1 MEERTE
7 PTQPLEEML
16 LADITVHSQLERRTR
31 RNWIVL
37 IATSLLS
44 TIGLALAM
52 APLLRGGF
60 SNGWPWAYTN
70 HALLAGLSL
79 LITALAWY
87 LTEQER
93 RVTQLRGQLIDS
105 RRRELKYCKSYGRAV
120 AQANVAM
127 HREIDERKRI
137 AQELQRLNETLEA
150 RVAERSEEARRHA
163 EELRAA
169 KHSLEEQNRR
179 LRELYSTAHQF
190 VDNVSHEF
198 RTPLTVIKEYAAAID
213 EGLADTDNEEQRQ
226 YLDTIRHR
234 VDDLGALVEDL
245 LDISRIEADL
255 LRTSRRPCRVEDIFA
270 RVRPTLERKA
280 ANAEVRMELQLPTDL
295 PRILAD
301 PEKIG
306 RVLINLG
313 VNAIKF
319 SDPGAVVELWARAA
333 AGDREVQI
341 GVTDHGPGIAPENLE
356 IIFERFKQLDGH
368 VRSSTKG
375 FGLGLNIVKELVQL
389 HFGELQVQSQV
400 GAGSTFSFTLPREE
414 PELFL
419 PLYLERVRT
428 MRRDAAYVSLLTA
441 TADTQER
448 SSLQSLQAFLEDN
461 IRRTDLLIA
470 SPPSTWI
477 MIATTE
483 EITTDQV
490 VARMERAHVESNRA
504 RVHAQLPPLRWSI
517 HGSWP
522 LADTGNTFAS
532 RFLEL
537 LPSASAADARR
548 HVPDAAG
555 PATR

>member
-1 MEERTE
+1 MEERSET
-7 PTQPLEEML
+7 TQPLEEL
-16 LADITVHSQLERRTR
+16 LHADIAVHSQLEQRTR
-31 RNWIVL
+31 RNWIIL

-44 TIGLALAM
+44 TVGLALAM

-60 SNGWPWAYTN
+60 SAGWPWAYTN
-70 HALLAGLSL
+70 HALLAALSL

-87 LTEQER
+87 LTELER
-93 RVTQLRGQLIDS
+93 RVAQLRGQLLDS

-120 AQANVAM
+120 AQANIAM
-127 HREIDERKRI
+127 HREIDERKRM

-213 EGLADTDNEEQRQ
+213 EGLAETNNEEQRQ

-280 ANAEVRMELQLPTDL
+280 AGASIRMELQLPPEL

-319 SDPGAVVELWARAA
+319 SDHGAVVRLWARPAR
-333 AGDREVQI
+333 GDREVEI
-341 GVTDHGPGIAPENLE
+341 GVTDLGPGIAPENLE

-368 VRSSTKG
+368 TRSSTKG

-389 HFGELQVQSQV
+389 HFGELHVESQL

-414 PELFL
+414 PERFL
-419 PLYLERVRT
+419 PLYLERVKP
-428 MRRDAAYVSLLTA
+428 MRRSAAYVSLLTA
-441 TADTQER
+441 TVDTQER
-448 SSLQSLQAFLEDN
+448 ASLQSVQAFLEDN
-461 IRRTDLLIA
+461 IRRTDLLLSS
-470 SPPSTWI
+470 SPCTWI
-477 MIATTE
+477 LVAATE
-483 EITTDQV
+483 EISTEQV
-490 VARMERAHVESNRA
+490 IARMERAHAEANRA
-504 RVHAQLPPLRWSI
+504 RVHAPLPALRWSI

-522 LADTGNTFAS
+522 IADPGSSFTT
-532 RFLEL
+532 RFLAL
-537 LPSASAADARR
+537 LPVASAADARPP
-548 HVPDAAG
+548 VPDAAG
-555 PATR
+555 PTSR